1 MEKFLY
7 RLTSECEAVDINP
20 PAPVGAEAQGVIDKL
35 LNLNKFARE
44 IKKALPHCEFSKN
57 SSGYWV
63 YHPQKSLCMGFIG
76 YGDYRVNRMH
86 VSHSLSYDSS
96 EQISDNRPWTYM
108 VCSRTIENNK
118 IAPYNRQ
125 HHMLTSQKID
135 VAVRN
140 AKKHL
145 RDVSPK
151 DIANHHAYECN
162 NKWSETAGEHRHK
175 IENAKRALSNSDANM
190 QMLLG
195 EIMHLKELGHTWRDP
210 SITQFI
216 DPWIKAHEDKMEALE
231 GRTKGMLFVAVNE
244 DLGGNRLYSTAPTSD
259 ISNYSPNFIAGE
271 TYTED
276 TIPEALSG
284 KLSVLSLCDNEQ
296 YVDNV
301 GWRVSD
307 TLFYVVQ

>member
-57 SSGYWV
+57 GLGYWV
-63 YHPQKSLCMGFIG
+63 YHPQKTLCMGFIG
-76 YGDYRVNRMH
+76 YGDYRVNR
-86 VSHSLSYDSS
+86 
-96 EQISDNRPWTYM
+96 EQISDDRPWTYM

-118 IAPYNRQ
+118 IAHYNRQ
-125 HHMLTSQKID
+125 HYMLTSQKID

-145 RDVSPK
+145 RDVSPA
-151 DIANHHAYECN
+151 DIANHHSYECN
-162 NKWSETAGEHRHK
+162 NKWSATAGEHRHK
-175 IENAKRALSNSDANM
+175 IEEAKRTLSNSDANM

-210 SITQFI
+210 SITRFI

-259 ISNYSPNFIAGE
+259 ISDYNPDFIAGE

-276 TIPEALSG
+276 TIPEDLSG
-284 KLSVLSLCDNEQ
+284 KLSVLSVCDNDQ

-301 GWRVSD
+301 GWRVSE
-307 TLFYVVQ
+307 TMFYVVQ

>member
-1 MEKFLY
+1 MERFLY
-7 RLTSECEAVDINP
+7 RLTAECEGVDINTTDDGLTSEERMAIP
-20 PAPVGAEAQGVIDKL
+20 WS
-35 LNLNKFARE
+35 LNRFARE
-44 IKKALPHCEFSKN
+44 IKKALPHCEFSKYN
-57 SSGYWV
+57 SGYWV
-63 YHPQKSLCMGFIG
+63 YHPQKTLCMGFIG
-76 YGDYRVNRMH
+76 YGDYRVNP
-86 VSHSLSYDSS
+86 
-96 EQISDNRPWTYM
+96 QSDDRPWTYM

-118 IAPYNRQ
+118 IASYNRQ
-125 HHMLTSQKID
+125 HYMLTSQKID

-145 RDVSPK
+145 RDVSPTE
-151 DIANHHAYECN
+151 IAGHHAHECS
-162 NKWSETAGEHRHK
+162 NKWSATAGEHRHK
-175 IENAKRALSNSDANM
+175 IEDAKRALSNSDANM

-244 DLGGNRLYSTAPTSD
+244 DLRGHRLYSTAPTSD
-259 ISNYSPNFIAGE
+259 ISYYNPNFIAGE

-276 TIPEALSG
+276 TISEDLSG
-284 KLSVLSLCDNEQ
+284 KLSVLSLCDNDQ

-301 GWRVSD
+301 GWRVSE
-307 TLFYVVQ
+307 TMFYVVQ